1 MKTET
6 VLILSDLKENAKKV
20 EKFIN
25 SKNVTFD
32 AILGAIGEEY
42 ESQSMKDILQE
53 VYLSGFSHADFEND
67 YLNKQL
73 STKRGFYTSVSNLMQ
88 NDIGPG
94 NINIRTAIE
103 LLHEYKGL
111 R

>member
-1 MKTET
+1 
-6 VLILSDLKENAKKV
+6 
-20 EKFIN
+20 
-25 SKNVTFD
+25 
-32 AILGAIGEEY
+32 
-42 ESQSMKDILQE
+42 MKDILQE

-103 LLHEYKGL
+103 LLHEYKASGEKDTL
-111 R
+111 NLLIYLNDYSQLVRDMQGNRICCPFFNLHAQQQLISKFI